1 MDSIEGDELKERVNI
16 LKKLRETLLKQREKF
31 RTYLE
36 VLEQE
41 EKAIADDDLDRL
53 EAHIA
58 IEKSVVNEITNF
70 QKVIEPLDEL
80 YKKFFPESE
89 DSIPKLKESL
99 ERMRVK
105 VLERNKRNQLLL
117 KEKMELVRSEIKS
130 LRMKVQVTSPYA
142 NIGTPTFIDITT

>member
-1 MDSIEGDELKERVNI
+1 MENIEGEELRERVNI

-36 VLEQE
+36 VLEHE
-41 EKAIADDDLDRL
+41 ERAIADGDLDRL

-58 IEKSVVNEITNF
+58 IEKSIVNEITNF
-70 QKVIEPLDEL
+70 QRVIEPLDEM

-89 DSIPKLKESL
+89 ESIPKLKESL
-99 ERMRVK
+99 ERMKSK
-105 VLERNKRNQLLL
+105 VIERNKRNQLLL

-130 LRMKVQVTSPYA
+130 LRMNMQVTSPYA
-142 NIGTPTFIDITT
+142 NIGTPTLIDITT